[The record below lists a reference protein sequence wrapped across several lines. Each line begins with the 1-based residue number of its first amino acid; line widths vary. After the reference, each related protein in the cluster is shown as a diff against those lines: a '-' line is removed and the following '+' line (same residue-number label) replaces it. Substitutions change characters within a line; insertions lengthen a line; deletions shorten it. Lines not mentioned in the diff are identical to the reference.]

1 MTVERPACYVQSFQ
15 TLRLSCFFANAK
27 YHVPILGERRTA
39 GVERHGETLGAVH
52 GLGVLEILPEY
63 LKFCGVLEILSL

>member
-39 GVERHGETLGAVH
+39 GVERHGATLGAVHGLGAIH

-63 LKFCGVLEILSL
+63 LKF